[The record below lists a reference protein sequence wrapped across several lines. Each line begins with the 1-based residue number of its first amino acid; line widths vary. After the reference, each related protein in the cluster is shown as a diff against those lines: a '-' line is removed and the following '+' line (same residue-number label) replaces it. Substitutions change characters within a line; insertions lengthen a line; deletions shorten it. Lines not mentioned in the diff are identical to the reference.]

1 MPQTLIE
8 QLAVDGIMVLP
19 LGAERGDQVLERV
32 TKLNDGSV
40 KRETL
45 ADVRFVPL
53 VSGALPEDDRRAAR
67 QLREAGH
74 G

>member
-1 MPQTLIE
+1 
-8 QLAVDGIMVLP
+8 

-32 TKLNDGSV
+32 TKLSDGSL

-53 VSGALPEDDRRAAR
+53 VAGALPEEERRAVSKV
-67 QLREAGH
+67 GH

>member
-1 MPQTLIE
+1 
-8 QLAVDGIMVLP
+8 
-19 LGAERGDQVLERV
+19 LGAERGEQVLERV
-32 TKLNDGSV
+32 TKLSDGSL

-45 ADVRFVPL
+45 VDVRFVPL

-67 QLREAGH
+67 QLREVGH